1 MRRVRPLFH
10 GVYPVL
16 ATPFHPDRSVDLEGI
31 ERLAR
36 FCRANGSDGLVYGGN
51 ASEFTTLTV
60 EEREAIVDRIRRA
73 VPELPLVVGVAA
85 SAVRDSI
92 RLTEHA
98 RVIGAEAVMA
108 MPPFPRASSDEEL
121 LAFYRSLEAAGGLP
135 IVLQNSVPP
144 VGLVMRSDLMISI
157 VAAVPAV
164 RCIKEE
170 SADSTHKTSRLVAS
184 GRDFAVMGGLGSRYG
199 ISERARGGVGTMPA
213 SSLPEVHVAIWD
225 ALDAGDDGRGR
236 AAFAAMLPLIVMSD
250 HLGPSLHKAIL
261 VERGVIASTAIREQ
275 GYPAWDEIDQ
285 REMKAWLTYLEQ
297 VVGKAVLD

>member
-1 MRRVRPLFH
+1 MRPLFH

-16 ATPFHPDRSVDLEGI
+16 ATPFHPDRSVDLEGV

-60 EEREAIVDRIRRA
+60 EEREAIVERIRRA
-73 VPELPLVVGVAA
+73 VPELPLIVGVAA
-85 SAVRDSI
+85 SAVRDSV
-92 RLTEHA
+92 RLAGHA
-98 RVIGAEAVMA
+98 CVTGADAVMA
-108 MPPFPRASSDEEL
+108 MPPFPRSSSDDEL
-121 LAFYRSLEAAGGLP
+121 RSFYRALEAAGSLP

-144 VGLVMRSDLMISI
+144 VGLVMRPDVMISI
-157 VAAVPAV
+157 VDAVPAV

-170 SADSTHKTSRLVAS
+170 SSDSTHKTSRLVAS
-184 GRDFAVMGGLGSRYG
+184 SRDIAVVGGIGSRYG

-213 SSLPEVHVAIWD
+213 SSLPEAHVAIWN
-225 ALDAGDDGRGR
+225 ALEAGDDERGR
-236 AAFAAMLPLIVMSD
+236 SAFAAMLPLIVMSD

-261 VERGVIASTAIREQ
+261 VERGIIASMAIREQ

-285 REMKAWLTYLEQ
+285 REMKAWLTYLER